1 MATGIA
7 VGQANAILDALC
19 RSVAYSDP
27 AGFFLQLHVGDPGAA
42 GTSNTAGET
51 TRQSVTFSA
60 AASGAITNSADVVW
74 TNVQMTGASETVS
87 HWSAWSASTAGTF
100 LASDDL
106 AVAKLLADG
115 DTFTIAAGDLDINI
129 TVIAA

>member
-1 MATGIA
+1 MAVGIA

-27 AGFFLQLHVGDPGAA
+27 AGFFLQLHTGDPGAA
-42 GTSNTAGET
+42 GTSNQMGDT

-60 AASGAITNSADVVW
+60 AASGAITNSAAVEW
-74 TNVQMTGASETVS
+74 TNLQPTGASETVS

-100 LASDDL
+100 LFSDDL
-106 AVAKLLADG
+106 ASSRVVADN
-115 DTFTIAAGDLDINI
+115 DNFTIAIGDLDINI
-129 TVIAA
+129 AVIAA

>member
-1 MATGIA
+1 MAVGIA

-42 GTSNTAGET
+42 GTTNQMGDT

-60 AASGAITNSADVVW
+60 ASGGAITNSADVTW
-74 TNVQMTGASETVS
+74 TNLQPTGASEVVT

-106 AVAKLLADG
+106 AASKTVADG
-115 DTFTIAAGDLDINI
+115 DNLTIAAGDLDINI